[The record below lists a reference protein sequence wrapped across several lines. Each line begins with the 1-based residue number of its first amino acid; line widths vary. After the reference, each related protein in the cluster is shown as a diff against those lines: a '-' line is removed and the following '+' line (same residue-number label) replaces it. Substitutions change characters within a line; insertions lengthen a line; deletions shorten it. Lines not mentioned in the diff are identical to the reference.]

1 MNKKAIAAFA
11 AGATLLAGFAMAT
24 PAMANEESEHLHDQ
38 LSVIHAQKNVHKDQ
52 RALNKAARTLALA
65 KGELAVANGRY
76 TAAKAASDAANKAV
90 EDAKKALDDA
100 AFAYATK
107 KIQSDNSKDFK
118 TWKEAYKT
126 DAAVKDEYDKLNKA
140 VTDAQAKVD
149 AATHSYVDA
158 AGATQ
163 KNKKLSEVTDAL
175 KTIVDAAQANVEVQQ
190 ALFDAAQ
197 STLNFDQQYL
207 KLLTGGDVKPDQT
220 KPDQTKPDQTKP
232 DQTKPDQTKP
242 VQTADPSKSAASA
255 ELMRTQVV
263 LAEADATNKD
273 AQDKFVKAK
282 AGFEAAK
289 TQMAALDAQVK
300 SAADREEAL
309 RVAGK
314 TDTDAYK
321 AAVIDLKAAQSKA
334 NAYRTHEYA
343 NAEKDFGE
351 KSGKALLAAAAYN
364 AALVNYRAAYNKAV
378 EVEASAVKGF
388 ADPNTLNPVSTDFPA
403 APAAAKAEAKKVE
416 AKAEAKAQAAA
427 PAAGVAGKAAAA
439 KGELAG
445 MGAKGGHGKG
455 KAGEQLG
462 NAGVGVA
469 LTALAASM
477 LAGMGAAVRKMR
489 H

>member
-90 EDAKKALDDA
+90 EDAKKAKDDA
-100 AFAYATK
+100 ATAYAEK
-107 KIQSDNSKDFK
+107 KIKSDNSKNFDA
-118 TWKEAYKT
+118 WKAEYDN
-126 DAAVKDEYDKLNKA
+126 DADVKAERDKLNKA

-149 AATHSYVDA
+149 AATHSYVNA
-158 AGATQ
+158 AGVTQ

-175 KTIVDAAQANVEVQQ
+175 KTIADAAQANVEVQQ

-232 DQTKPDQTKP
+232 DQTKP

-273 AQDKFVKAK
+273 AQEKFAKSKAD
-282 AGFEAAK
+282 FEAAK

-343 NAEKDFGE
+343 DAEKNFGE
-351 KSGKALLAAAAYN
+351 KSGKALLAATAYN
-364 AALVNYRAAYNKAV
+364 TALVNYRAAYNKSV

-427 PAAGVAGKAAAA
+427 PAAAGKAAAA
-439 KGELAG
+439 KGELAT
-445 MGAKGGHGKG
+445 KGGNGH
-455 KAGEQLG
+455 KAGEKLG

>member
-24 PAMANEESEHLHDQ
+24 PAFAGAKGDALADAVQIHEANKTLRES
-38 LSVIHAQKNVHKDQ
+38 Q
-52 RALNKAARTLALA
+52 RAVRTAEISLVKLQSSQAAAKTAYENAKTKFDAAKKAA
-65 KGELAVANGRY
+65 E
-76 TAAKAASDAANKAV
+76 AAKKAV
-90 EDAKKALDDA
+90 EDGLTAYLGKHVNDKDFDKTKATAEYKQSEEYKSLDKANTEAEAKLKDTDAEGKTLEKKAEDLKTALDA
-100 AFAYATK
+100 A
-107 KIQSDNSKDFK
+107 D
-118 TWKEAYKT
+118 
-126 DAAVKDEYDKLNKA
+126 
-140 VTDAQAKVD
+140 AKVTAQTEAV
-149 AATHSYVDA
+149 AAAKAQVEANQRYL
-158 AGATQ
+158 
-163 KNKKLSEVTDAL
+163 NAL
-175 KTIVDAAQANVEVQQ
+175 RGVNP
-190 ALFDAAQ
+190 
-197 STLNFDQQYL
+197 
-207 KLLTGGDVKPDQT
+207 GGETKPDQT
-220 KPDQTKPDQTKP
+220 KPGETKPDQTKP

-273 AQDKFVKAK
+273 AQEKFVKAK
-282 AGFEAAK
+282 ADFEAAK

-300 SAADREEAL
+300 SAADRGEAL

-343 NAEKDFGE
+343 DAEKNFGE
-351 KSGKALLAAAAYN
+351 KSDKALLAATAYN
-364 AALVNYRAAYNKAV
+364 TALVNYRAAFNKAV

-403 APAAAKAEAKKVE
+403 ASAAAKAEAKKVE
-416 AKAEAKAQAAA
+416 AKAQTAA
-427 PAAGVAGKAAAA
+427 PAAGKAVAAAAA

-445 MGAKGGHGKG
+445 MGTKGGNGHGG